1 MVSIHLNY
9 SRQSQSQIFRVKF
22 DAMKRAVPWDDK
34 ETNDSSSSD
43 ESSSS
48 NSNSEAEDGPPNPK
62 LKKLSQAKSGKQKG
76 TALDFEALK
85 RHGYKGGLS
94 VLNVPPPK
102 EKPDWSWST
111 GRESSETREVKESFE
126 DRQKTRAAILD
137 AEELANVQTRK
148 EKQNVSF
155 SQKEKRKRELGQA
168 SRGKNYVEEEKRL
181 LRDSGIYSGFDT

>member
-1 MVSIHLNY
+1 
-9 SRQSQSQIFRVKF
+9 
-22 DAMKRAVPWDDK
+22 MKRAVPWDDN
-34 ETNDSSSSD
+34 ETNNSSSSD

-48 NSNSEAEDGPPNPK
+48 NSEAEDGPPNSK

-76 TALDFEALK
+76 NALDFEALK

-111 GRESSETREVKESFE
+111 GRENSEIREAKESFE

-137 AEELANVQTRK
+137 AEELANVQSRK

-155 SQKEKRKRELGQA
+155 SQKEKRKRELGQV

>member
-1 MVSIHLNY
+1 MFTFFSCIC
-9 SRQSQSQIFRVKF
+9 
-22 DAMKRAVPWDDK
+22 
-34 ETNDSSSSD
+34 T
-43 ESSSS
+43 
-48 NSNSEAEDGPPNPK
+48 
-62 LKKLSQAKSGKQKG
+62 AKSGKQKSA
-76 TALDFEALK
+76 ALDFEALK

-111 GRESSETREVKESFE
+111 GKEDRETREVKESFE
-126 DRQKTRAAILD
+126 DRQKIRDAILD
-137 AEELANVQTRK
+137 AQELANVQTRK

-181 LRDSGIYSGFDT
+181 LRDRGVYSGFDT

>member
-1 MVSIHLNY
+1 
-9 SRQSQSQIFRVKF
+9 
-22 DAMKRAVPWDDK
+22 MKRAMPWDDHD
-34 ETNDSSSSD
+34 EANDSSSSD

-48 NSNSEAEDGPPNPK
+48 NPDSEAEDGPPNTK
-62 LKKLSQAKSGKQKG
+62 LKNSSQAKSRKQKSA
-76 TALDFEALK
+76 ALDFEALK
-85 RHGYKGGLS
+85 RHGYNGGLS

-111 GRESSETREVKESFE
+111 GRESSEIREIKESFE
-126 DRQKTRAAILD
+126 DRQNTRAAILD
-137 AEELANVQTRK
+137 AEELVNVQTRK

-181 LRDSGIYSGFDT
+181 LRESGVYSGFDT